1 MSGEHPRRLCVLS
14 MVRRYPA
21 TNMTEDRV
29 QWVRSSWSK
38 SDLDGKSVQFDFP
51 FAKDGWVKGVG
62 RFRVKEN
69 VRGELSIW
77 IEGMPLPSVE
87 NKYYFL
93 DQSLTNAI
101 HRCIP
106 NSTFDFNL
114 FIGSVPSPWGSRLHP
129 GRGSVVGQSVDDIRS
144 TSIRRKTHRSRELRM
159 SR

>member
-1 MSGEHPRRLCVLS
+1 MPEGRIH
-14 MVRRYPA
+14 
-21 TNMTEDRV
+21 
-29 QWVRSSWSK
+29 WVSSNWSK

-51 FAKDGWVKGVG
+51 FAKDRWVKGMG

-77 IEGMPLPSVE
+77 IEGMPLPSAE

-101 HRCIP
+101 HRCLP

-114 FIGSVPSPWGSRLHP
+114 FIGSVPSPWSSRLHP
-129 GRGSVVGQSVDDIRS
+129 DSGSVVGHPADDIGS
-144 TSIRRKTHRSRELRM
+144 TSTRRKTIRSRELRM
-159 SR
+159 SRREAGRR